1 MALREINGDEAR
13 AQLLTTPI
21 RKVWRK
27 GTKRGAR
34 CINGRSESDWVC
46 KLEADTAVRRIYR
59 DWGNADTSAKHSRD
73 WIVPLVVLI
82 KGIPHTLSPAQEE
95 QVRAA
100 D

>member
-1 MALREINGDEAR
+1 MSAPKF
-13 AQLLTTPI
+13 LTTPI
-21 RKVWRK
+21 RKAWRK

-82 KGIPHTLSPAQEE
+82 KGEVFTLTPDQEA

-100 D
+100 E